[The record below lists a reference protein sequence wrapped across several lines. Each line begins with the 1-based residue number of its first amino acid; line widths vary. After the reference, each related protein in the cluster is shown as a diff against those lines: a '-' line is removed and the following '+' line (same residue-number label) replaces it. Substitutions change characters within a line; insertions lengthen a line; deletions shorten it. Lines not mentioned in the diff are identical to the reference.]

1 MPVMTADEFR
11 SYLTSTYAEGTP
23 QGDAFRALLG
33 DANTNWQDL
42 VFRTGISH
50 DHNVSLYGNY
60 DNILP
65 YRASIGYTGQLGTL
79 ETSKYDRATIDL
91 SLAPKFFKEHLTVSL
106 NAKGVYNHQNY
117 ADSGAIGGAIG
128 TISLGATVATMVAKG
143 VASVALG
150 LGIGV
155 KTGMEC
161 EGSTG
166 KRIAT
171 GITTGFFVAGGTFL
185 GAQIDTSGFGFA
197 GTAFTNFA
205 TTLFVG
211 TPVEIM
217 SVTAQQ
223 GISYTDSIISGGT
236 SVPYLSF
243 MSLSSKYSMATVG

>member
-1 MPVMTADEFR
+1 MGRFINADDTAYLGVDGKLISYNLFTYCKNNPVVFSDPSGCFALLPFLGAVVGGAIGGTIISTV
-11 SYLTSTYAEGTP
+11 SYLVGS
-23 QGDAFRALLG
+23 ALCG
-33 DANTNWQDL
+33 QEITAA
-42 VFRTGISH
+42 GI
-50 DHNVSLYGNY
+50 
-60 DNILP
+60 
-65 YRASIGYTGQLGTL
+65 
-79 ETSKYDRATIDL
+79 
-91 SLAPKFFKEHLTVSL
+91 L
-106 NAKGVYNHQNY
+106 NAAATGAV
-117 ADSGAIGGAIG
+117 SGAIGGAIG

-223 GISYTDSIISGGT
+223 GISYTDSTISGGT